1 MEMIK
6 PKTKKK
12 SNQDSYTDPVD
23 ANAEP
28 CLAQDSLSLFLCDSS
43 KLTSNWL
50 LDKTSDPF
58 LVED

>member
-28 CLAQDSLSLFLCDSS
+28 CLAQDSLSLFLHRAV
-43 KLTSNWL
+43 
-50 LDKTSDPF
+50 F
-58 LVED
+58 VVEG